1 MAGQCGVES
10 MRANGVI
17 ISIDGWGNSNIDFA
31 TAIEEVALIDAKR
44 GFGFFET

>member
-1 MAGQCGVES
+1 

-31 TAIEEVALIDAKR
+31 TAIEEVTLIDAKR